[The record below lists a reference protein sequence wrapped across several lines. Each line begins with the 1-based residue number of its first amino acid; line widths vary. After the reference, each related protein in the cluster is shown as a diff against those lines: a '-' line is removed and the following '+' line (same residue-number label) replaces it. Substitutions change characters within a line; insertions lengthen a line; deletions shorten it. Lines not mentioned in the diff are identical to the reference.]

1 PITKNCRYLSEV
13 AWVGMFF
20 PLSFTTYHFP
30 FSPRAKDQKTD
41 FVEPSSAQWITP
53 YMVFSFTLEACIR
66 AISQPRFKRRSGTAV
81 ASSIVLALFLLLV
94 TWAPSRILPERPEND
109 ICSGQLMS
117 YTDQFATAG
126 LGIMVVLLPV

>member
-1 PITKNCRYLSEV
+1 GGEYAGEEEGEEGIGGGSLIPAIEIFPLVLGGTMLVQGILLAFVESVGLDGRPITKNCRYLSEV

-66 AISQPRFKRRSGTAV
+66 AI
-81 ASSIVLALFLLLV
+81 
-94 TWAPSRILPERPEND
+94 
-109 ICSGQLMS
+109 
-117 YTDQFATAG
+117 
-126 LGIMVVLLPV
+126 